1 MEKVEHNRFY
11 SIKLPGK
18 ISMFQEK
25 WGQPGRFACKVM
37 DVQIL
42 SVCCKVWLYISQSI
56 IGAVESNYMQNDRA
70 GQGSLGI

>member
-25 WGQPGRFACKVM
+25 WGQPGRFAYNYFPQLLLLTEIYIVK
-37 DVQIL
+37 
-42 SVCCKVWLYISQSI
+42 LYDKHFKISI
-56 IGAVESNYMQNDRA
+56 ICMYIYLYTGKRKNWP
-70 GQGSLGI
+70 